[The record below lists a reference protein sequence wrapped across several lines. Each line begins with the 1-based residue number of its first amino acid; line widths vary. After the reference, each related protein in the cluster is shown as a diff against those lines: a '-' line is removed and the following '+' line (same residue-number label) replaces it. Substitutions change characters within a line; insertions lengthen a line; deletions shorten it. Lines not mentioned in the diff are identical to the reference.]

1 MLLNWYQLL
10 TSREANVSIPYTI
23 NYSSLIVDVSEFDI
37 KNMTNKLREKLTYS
51 PYRSREEIMVD
62 ARKKASQFVKCFKKE
77 NLEETNTRKKELRE
91 GIKKQE

>member
-10 TSREANVSIPYTI
+10 TSRETNVSIPYTI

>member
-1 MLLNWYQLL
+1 
-10 TSREANVSIPYTI
+10 
-23 NYSSLIVDVSEFDI
+23 
-37 KNMTNKLREKLTYS
+37 MTNKLREKLTYS
-51 PYRSREEIMVD
+51 PYRIREEIMAD